1 MAGYYRRFIEGF
13 SKIAKPMTN
22 LTQKGVKFEWTEDCE
37 KSFQEL
43 KRRLTKAPILAT
55 PSGKEGFAVYYD
67 ASKDGLG
74 CVLTQ
79 NEKVIA
85 YGSRQL
91 KPYEKNY
98 KTHDLELATVIFALK
113 IWRHYLYGVHCKIFI
128 DHKSLKYI
136 FTQKKINMRQRR

>member
-1 MAGYYRRFIEGF
+1 MDPEKVEAIIFWKTPKNVTEIKSFLRLVGYYRRFIEGF
-13 SKIAKPMTN
+13 SKIAKSMTR
-22 LTQKGVKFEWTEDCE
+22 LTQKGVNFEWNEEYE

-55 PSGKEGFAVYYD
+55 PSGKEGFAVYCD

-91 KPYEKNY
+91 NPYEKNY
-98 KTHDLELATVIFALK
+98 PTHDLELAAVIFALK
-113 IWRHYLYGVHCKIFI
+113 
-128 DHKSLKYI
+128 S
-136 FTQKKINMRQRR
+136 

>member
-1 MAGYYRRFIEGF
+1 
-13 SKIAKPMTN
+13 MTR
-22 LTQKGVKFEWTEDCE
+22 LTQKEVKFEWTKDCE

-43 KRRLTKAPILAT
+43 KKRLTKSPILAT
-55 PSGKEGFAVYYD
+55 PFGKEGFTVYCD

-98 KTHDLELATVIFALK
+98 PTHDQEMA
-113 IWRHYLYGVHCKIFI
+113 RI
-128 DHKSLKYI
+128 DGGL
-136 FTQKKINMRQRR
+136 